1 MKKSTFRWLA
11 LTITAAACLQTVQA
25 QTYVVAEAPYGA
37 PQYSFSQ
44 QDLDA
49 MLAPIALYPDSLLAQ
64 ILMAATYPA
73 EVADAARWSR
83 AIPGVDPQEAV
94 RSVAQ
99 RGWDASVQ
107 SLMAFPQILQ
117 MMDNAPDWT
126 QRLGNAVLAQQAQV
140 WGTVQMLR
148 QRAYA
153 AGQLRSNEQIRVLQ
167 NGPLL
172 VLEPANPEVIYVPYY
187 DPLVVYGRWW
197 WPGYAPMRWNPWP
210 GYAQRPG
217 SGAGFYAGSGI
228 NVGIN
233 FFFGQVNWGQS
244 RVTVLPHSQ
253 WNDPHSRPGQPG
265 QEWRHDPD
273 HRRNVPY
280 TTPPPRPQ
288 PVPNTRPAPPRTAIP
303 DRQPEHR
310 PEGPPEYRG
319 QVPGPRTQP
328 EPRVQPESAPGASR
342 RPADS
347 SGQHNPGP
355 GRADQGHAA
364 PTVTPP
370 AAPKPAA
377 APIPRAEPGRGQGGE
392 GRGQNAAPGGAERS
406 AAPRAPAESRAPT
419 EIKGPSEAKTA
430 PKESGRRSQE
440 PEDRGLSGK

>member
-1 MKKSTFRWLA
+1 MKKSFYHCLVLSVTA
-11 LTITAAACLQTVQA
+11 LACLQTVQA
-25 QTYVVAEAPYGA
+25 QTYVVAEAGSV
-37 PQYSFSQ
+37 QYSFSQ

-73 EVADAARWSR
+73 EVAEAARWSR
-83 AIPGVDPQEAV
+83 ALPGVAPQEAV

-117 MMDNAPDWT
+117 MMDSAPDWT
-126 QRLGNAVLAQQAQV
+126 QRLGNAFLTQQTQV

-153 AGQLRSNEQIRVLQ
+153 AGQLRSNEQLRVLQ

-172 VLEPANPEVIYVPYY
+172 VLEPVNPEVIYVPYY

-210 GYAQRPG
+210 GYTQRPG
-217 SGAGFYAGSGI
+217 SRSGFYVGSGV

-244 RVTVLPHSQ
+244 RVNVLPHPQ
-253 WNDPHSRPGQPG
+253 WNDPRAHPGQTH

-273 HRRNVPY
+273 HRRDVPY
-280 TTPPPRPQ
+280 TNPPPRSQ
-288 PVPNTRPAPPRTAIP
+288 PTPPTRPEQR
-303 DRQPEHR
+303 PEHR
-310 PEGPPEYRG
+310 PNQRPERQPEKRPEAKPEYRG
-319 QVPGPRTQP
+319 QVPNA
-328 EPRVQPESAPGASR
+328 RVQPEPAAARQPADPSEQRNAGRGRPEQGGAAPGVTA
-342 RPADS
+342 P
-347 SGQHNPGP
+347 
-355 GRADQGHAA
+355 AA
-364 PTVTPP
+364 PRPP
-370 AAPKPAA
+370 AAP
-377 APIPRAEPGRGQGGE
+377 APHAEPGRGPGNE
-392 GRGQNAAPGGAERS
+392 GRGPGTAPSGGERS
-406 AAPRAPAESRAPT
+406 VAPRAPATPRAPT
-419 EIKGPSEAKTA
+419 EFKGPSEAKTA
-430 PKESGRRSQE
+430 PKESGRRSPE
-440 PEDRGLSGK
+440 PEDRSLLNGK